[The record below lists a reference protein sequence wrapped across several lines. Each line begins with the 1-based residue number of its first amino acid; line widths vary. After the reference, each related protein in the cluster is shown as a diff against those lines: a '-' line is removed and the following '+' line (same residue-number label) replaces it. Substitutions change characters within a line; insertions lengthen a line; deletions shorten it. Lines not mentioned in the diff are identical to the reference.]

1 MMLKTIV
8 SFGKWLIKQI
18 TYKQRMYDML
28 LDVQR
33 RVLKVEI
40 EQNMQRGDVK
50 AVHEVGDIYLE
61 KGYNSYMRERLLNYY
76 KEHPIKEQ

>member
-1 MMLKTIV
+1 MWKGILLFFRWV
-8 SFGKWLIKQI
+8 VKQM
-18 TYKQRMYDML
+18 TYKQRIEEVL
-28 LDVQR
+28 CDVQR

-50 AVHEVGDIYLE
+50 AVHEIGDIYLE

-76 KEHPIKEQ
+76 KEHPIKE

>member
-1 MMLKTIV
+1 M
-8 SFGKWLIKQI
+8 KWLLGLFHWVVKQI
-18 TYKQRMYDML
+18 TYKQRIEEML
-28 LDVQR
+28 FDVQK

-61 KGYNSYMRERLLNYY
+61 RGYNSYMRERLLNYY
-76 KEHPIKEQ
+76 KEHPIKE

>member
-1 MMLKTIV
+1 M
-8 SFGKWLIKQI
+8 KWLLGLFRWVVNQI
-18 TYKQRMYDML
+18 TYKRRIEEML
-28 LDVQR
+28 FDVQK

-61 KGYNSYMRERLLNYY
+61 RGYNSYMRERLLNYY
-76 KEHPIKEQ
+76 KEHPIKE

>member
-1 MMLKTIV
+1 MKWIV
-8 SFGKWLIKQI
+8 GFGRWVIRQL
-18 TYKQRMYDML
+18 TYKQRIENML
-28 LDVQR
+28 CDVQR

-50 AVHEVGDIYLE
+50 AVHEIGDIYLE

-76 KEHPIKEQ
+76 KEHPIKE

>member
-1 MMLKTIV
+1 MWKGILLFFRWIV
-8 SFGKWLIKQI
+8 KQM
-18 TYKQRMYDML
+18 TYKQRIEQML
-28 LDVQR
+28 GDVQR

-61 KGYNSYMRERLLNYY
+61 RGYNSYMRERLLNYY
-76 KEHPIKEQ
+76 KEHPIKE

>member
-1 MMLKTIV
+1 M
-8 SFGKWLIKQI
+8 KWVLGFFRWVVKQI
-18 TYKQRMYDML
+18 TYKQRIEEML
-28 LDVQR
+28 YDVQR

-61 KGYNSYMRERLLNYY
+61 RGYNSYMRERLLNYY
-76 KEHPIKEQ
+76 KEHPIKE